1 MENVP
6 SNCEGMLRNRVRLDL
21 VQEEYAPHPPLQ
33 YNHETNET
41 VNRKAHEALDHGL
54 QPIICVGETLSE
66 RDAGNAGGVV
76 IDQVRRALAGFD
88 ADEVTK
94 IVFAYEPVWAIGTGR
109 TCAPDEADQM
119 CHIVRSAISE
129 LFHSAYI
136 GDSVRIQYG
145 GSAKPDN
152 AKVLLSMP
160 NIDGLLVGGASLI
173 VADFIEIIRATDTVA
188 A

>member
-1 MENVP
+1 
-6 SNCEGMLRNRVRLDL
+6 MLRNRVRLDL

-88 ADEVTK
+88 
-94 IVFAYEPVWAIGTGR
+94 R
-109 TCAPDEADQM
+109 CA
-119 CHIVRSAISE
+119 
-129 LFHSAYI
+129 
-136 GDSVRIQYG
+136 
-145 GSAKPDN
+145 
-152 AKVLLSMP
+152 
-160 NIDGLLVGGASLI
+160 
-173 VADFIEIIRATDTVA
+173 
-188 A
+188 